1 GDMAGD
7 VFGNGMLLSEHIRLV
22 AAFNHLHVFLDPNPD
37 AATSFTE
44 RKRLFEL
51 PRSSWDDYDR
61 SLISEGGGI
70 YPRSA
75 KTIPITPQVAQAL
88 GLPAGVESMSPAELV
103 HAILQAPV
111 DLLWNGGIGTYVK
124 ASDERHADAGDK
136 ANDAV
141 RVNGSQLR
149 AKVVGEGGN
158 LGLTQRG
165 RIEFARHGGKVNTDA
180 LDNSA
185 GVDCSDHEVNIK
197 IGLDKLVETGQLDT
211 AGRNELL
218 ELMTDEVGELVL
230 RDNYT
235 QNGVLGVARHHTEAM
250 VSVHRRLVSA
260 LEAKGALDREL
271 EALPG
276 DAEFGEMEKAGLGL
290 TSPELA
296 TLLAHVKLD
305 LKDEILAS
313 ELPDAEVFS
322 RRAAEYFPTPLRQQ
336 YGSAIDT
343 HPLLRQ
349 ITTTWLINEVVDG
362 AGITYAFRLAEEL
375 NATATDAVRAFAV
388 VTNVYGLAEL
398 WQSIAALDNVVPTDV
413 ADEMM
418 LETRRVLDRASRW
431 FLTNRPQPLAVG
443 AEISRFGQPVR
454 ALAGELGKLV
464 RGQEAERVRSEAGR
478 LTEAGVPHDLAVRVS
493 ELLLSY
499 ALLDITEV
507 AELADR
513 DGDGSPVDVAD
524 LYFALSDH
532 LGFDHML

>member
-1 GDMAGD
+1 
-7 VFGNGMLLSEHIRLV
+7 
-22 AAFNHLHVFLDPNPD
+22 
-37 AATSFTE
+37 
-44 RKRLFEL
+44 
-51 PRSSWDDYDR
+51 
-61 SLISEGGGI
+61 
-70 YPRSA
+70 
-75 KTIPITPQVAQAL
+75 
-88 GLPAGVESMSPAELV
+88 
-103 HAILQAPV
+103 
-111 DLLWNGGIGTYVK
+111 
-124 ASDERHADAGDK
+124 
-136 ANDAV
+136 
-141 RVNGSQLR
+141 
-149 AKVVGEGGN
+149 
-158 LGLTQRG
+158 
-165 RIEFARHGGKVNTDA
+165 
-180 LDNSA
+180 
-185 GVDCSDHEVNIK
+185 
-197 IGLDKLVETGQLDT
+197 
-211 AGRNELL
+211 
-218 ELMTDEVGELVL
+218 
-230 RDNYT
+230 
-235 QNGVLGVARHHTEAM
+235 
-250 VSVHRRLVSA
+250 
-260 LEAKGALDREL
+260 
-271 EALPG
+271 
-276 DAEFGEMEKAGLGL
+276 
-290 TSPELA
+290 
-296 TLLAHVKLD
+296 
-305 LKDEILAS
+305 
-313 ELPDAEVFS
+313 
-322 RRAAEYFPTPLRQQ
+322 LRQQ

-532 LGFDHML
+532 LGFDHMLSSVNELERDNRWHALARLALRDDLYGSLRAITLDALRHSDPGDAVEDKIAKWEQANASRLARARVTLDEISRSGRIDLATLSVAARQIRSTVR